1 MAIMSSAVARFF
13 EPLTSRSLISLL
25 RGADGQFQ
33 INLSRRYRPVVG
45 PLRLLL
51 IGSCVLLVMGIG
63 WNLRQAILTYQASL
77 TIQAELDRIRQQDL
91 DLIAEA
97 RHEGID
103 LTEEALK
110 RLPFEVELAN
120 QLLKKRTF
128 SWTKFLT
135 ELEQAIPSR
144 LVLSSVRLD
153 QAGTMVRLTG
163 TAMSLEDITAFTIG
177 LRDHA
182 TFKDPILAQ
191 HRVGPNGLVEFD
203 VTLQYRHEGT

>member
-13 EPLTSRSLISLL
+13 EPLTSISLL
-25 RGADGQFQ
+25 HGADGQFQ
-33 INLSRRYRPVVG
+33 INLSRRYRPVVV

-203 VTLQYRHEGT
+203 ITLQYWHEGT

>member
-1 MAIMSSAVARFF
+1 MSSAVARFF
-13 EPLTSRSLISLL
+13 EPLTSISLL

-33 INLSRRYRPVVG
+33 INLSRRYRPVVV

-97 RHEGID
+97 RHEGVD

>member
-1 MAIMSSAVARFF
+1 MAIMSSAVARFVA
-13 EPLTSRSLISLL
+13 PLRPISLL
-25 RGADGQFQ
+25 YDANDRFQ
-33 INLSRRYRPVVG
+33 INLSRRYRPVVVS
-45 PLRLLL
+45 LRLLL
-51 IGSCVLLVMGIG
+51 IGSCILLVIGIG
-63 WNLRQAILTYQASL
+63 WNLRKAILMYQASL
-77 TIQAELDRIRQQDL
+77 SIRAELDRIRQQDL

-103 LTEEALK
+103 LSEEALK

-120 QLLKKRTF
+120 QLLGKRTF

-144 LVLSSVRLD
+144 LALSSVRLD

-163 TAMSLEDITAFTIG
+163 TAMSLEDITAFTVG
-177 LRDHA
+177 FQDHA

-203 VTLQYRHEGT
+203 VTLQYRREGT

>member
-13 EPLTSRSLISLL
+13 EPLTSISLL

-33 INLSRRYRPVVG
+33 INLSRRYRPVVV

-203 VTLQYRHEGT
+203 ITLQYRHEGT

>member
-1 MAIMSSAVARFF
+1 MAIMSSTLARFLELKSSPF
-13 EPLTSRSLISLL
+13 LV
-25 RGADGQFQ
+25 GADDRFQ
-33 INLSRRYRPVVG
+33 INLSRRYRPMVV

-51 IGSCVLLVMGIG
+51 IGSCILLVLGIC
-63 WNLRQAILTYQASL
+63 WNLRQAILTYQGSL
-77 TIQAELDRIRQQDL
+77 TIQAELDRVRQQDL
-91 DLIAEA
+91 DLISEA

-103 LTEEALK
+103 LSEETLK

-120 QLLKKRTF
+120 QLLEKRTF

-135 ELEQAIPSR
+135 ELEQAIPSH
-144 LVLSSVRLD
+144 LALSSVRLD

-163 TAMSLEDITAFTIG
+163 TATSLEDITAFTVG
-177 LRDHA
+177 LQDHP

-191 HRVGPNGLVEFD
+191 HHVGSNGLVEFD

>member
-1 MAIMSSAVARFF
+1 MKVMSSAVARLF
-13 EPLTSRSLISLL
+13 ELLTSISLL
-25 RGADGQFQ
+25 LGADGQFQ
-33 INLSRRYRPVVG
+33 INLSRRHRPVVV

-51 IGSCVLLVMGIG
+51 MGSCVLLVMGIG

-120 QLLKKRTF
+120 QLLKKTTF

-153 QAGTMVRLTG
+153 QAGTMVRLMG

-182 TFKDPILAQ
+182 IFKDPILAQ

-203 VTLQYRHEGT
+203 ITLQYRHEGT

>member
-1 MAIMSSAVARFF
+1 MAIMSSTLARLF
-13 EPLTSRSLISLL
+13 ELKSSPLLV
-25 RGADGQFQ
+25 GANDLFQ
-33 INLSRRYRPVVG
+33 INLSRRYRPVVV

-51 IGSCVLLVMGIG
+51 IGSCILLVIGIC
-63 WNLRQAILTYQASL
+63 WNLGQAILTYQGSL
-77 TIQAELDRIRQQDL
+77 TIQAELDRVRQQDL

-103 LTEEALK
+103 LSEEALK

-120 QLLKKRTF
+120 QLLGKRTF

-135 ELEQAIPSR
+135 ELEQAIPSH
-144 LVLSSVRLD
+144 LALSSVRLD

-163 TAMSLEDITAFTIG
+163 TATSFEDITAFTVG
-177 LRDHA
+177 LQNHP

>member
-13 EPLTSRSLISLL
+13 EPLTSISLL

-33 INLSRRYRPVVG
+33 INLSRRYRPVVV

-97 RHEGID
+97 RHEGVD